1 MTPKIFLITIL
12 ISTLIISCSGDKK
25 IELLNE
31 TDSRLEL
38 VGKYKLSIREPSGLT
53 LSSDG
58 EFLWTVSDEYN
69 SLYKI
74 TKTGQIIDSVRISGA
89 DLEGVEIL
97 ANNYICVVTER
108 DRGVLLYTPELKLK
122 KRVLLDVSKEENA
135 GIEGIAYNPET
146 GITYILNEKKPGLL
160 IEINDK
166 FNIVKRQKLNFAK
179 DYSGLE
185 IDTVNNHLWIISDES
200 QLLVKCDLDGNP
212 IDFYKVDIPQIEG
225 IAIDFN
231 KKLIYLVSD
240 NTEMLYVF
248 RLAES

>member
-1 MTPKIFLITIL
+1 MFLITIL
-12 ISTLIISCSGDKK
+12 LSALIISCSGDKK

-58 EFLWTVSDEYN
+58 EFLWTVSGEYN

-74 TKTGQIIDSVRISGA
+74 TKNGKIVDSVRISGA
-89 DLEGVEIL
+89 DLEGIEVLE
-97 ANNYICVVTER
+97 NNYICVVTER

-122 KRVLLDVSKEENA
+122 RRVLLDVSKEENA
-135 GIEGIAYNPET
+135 GIEGIAHNPET

-166 FNIVKRQKLNFAK
+166 FSIVKRKKLNFAK

-185 IDTVNNHLWIISDES
+185 IDVANNHLWIISDES
-200 QLLVKCDLDGNP
+200 QLLVKCDLEGNP